1 MSQGFLI
8 GENLLG
14 QIKDTVKRVQGEPI
28 VGNISRIETRFEGG
42 PPTPASKTFR
52 ICTFTGAWAINGTKT
67 VTFRGVTAT
76 PNTVSATNLTMHLP
90 DIGLSPPFDCQIA
103 KDGTAWYLVS
113 ALEHNVKRGTFS
125 APWNKNSSKTVTLV
139 NGGSVTALNR
149 HANVTGSG
157 TKNCTVGRDGM
168 DWELIAAEC

>member
-1 MSQGFLI
+1 MAQGFLI

-14 QIKDTVKRVQGEPI
+14 QIKDTVKRVQGEPM

-52 ICTFTGAWAINGTKT
+52 ICTFTGAWGVGDTKT

-76 PNTVSATNLTMHLP
+76 PNTAVAVNLTFHLP
-90 DIGLSPPFDCQIA
+90 DIGTGPYNCCVA
-103 KDGTAWYLVS
+103 KDATAWYLVS
-113 ALEHNVKRGTFS
+113 ALEQNVKRGTFT
-125 APWNKNSSKTVTLV
+125 APWNKGSSKSVSLV
-139 NGGSVTALNR
+139 SGGSVTALNR
-149 HANVTGSG
+149 HASITGTG